1 MTNLMYIYIKDGKK
15 ISQTIKIRKIREVFK
30 ERNGQSFKDK
40 LICCEVKHPTSKTST
55 CFDDNRDGHREL
67 IKFLRGELYLKK

>member
-1 MTNLMYIYIKDGKK
+1 MVKKYPKQLKDFDFL
-15 ISQTIKIRKIREVFK
+15 SATIKIRKIREVFK

-40 LICCEVKHPTSKTST
+40 LICCEVKHPTSKTTT
-55 CFDDNRDGHREL
+55 CFGDNRDGHREL